1 MACESFACND
11 LGMTLRFA
19 AASAVIVLVI
29 AYAGLSGRWVA
40 TGGSWYQSLEQPAWQ
55 PPSVV
60 FGLIWPYNFLVL
72 ILVGVIISL
81 NASPAKTII
90 FISALA
96 VSVILALTWAYQFY
110 VPHNLEIAAIAL
122 TACAAVTLPLI
133 AVAFSERIWL
143 GAVLIPYQVWLILAA
158 SLSWGYV
165 ANRT

>member
-1 MACESFACND
+1 
-11 LGMTLRFA
+11 MTLRFS
-19 AASAVIVLVI
+19 AASVVIALVI
-29 AYAGLSGRWVA
+29 AYAVLSGRWVA

-55 PPSVV
+55 PSPVV

-72 ILVGVIISL
+72 IVVGIIVSL

-96 VSVILALTWAYQFY
+96 ASVVLALTWAHQFY
-110 VPHNLEIAAIAL
+110 VLHNLEIAAIAL
-122 TACAAVTLPLI
+122 TACALVTLPLV

-143 GAVLIPYQVWLILAA
+143 GVVLIPYQVWLFVAA

-165 ANRT
+165 GHQP

>member
-1 MACESFACND
+1 M
-11 LGMTLRFA
+11 MIMRVI
-19 AASAVIVLVI
+19 ASTAIVAIVI

-55 PPSVV
+55 PPPVV
-60 FGLIWPYNFLVL
+60 FGLIWPYNFLAL
-72 ILVGVIISL
+72 IVVGIIVSL

-96 VSVILALTWAYQFY
+96 VSVVLALTWAYQFY

-122 TACAAVTLPLI
+122 TACALVTLPLV

-143 GAVLIPYQVWLILAA
+143 GVVLIPSQIWLFVAA

-165 ANRT
+165 ANRS